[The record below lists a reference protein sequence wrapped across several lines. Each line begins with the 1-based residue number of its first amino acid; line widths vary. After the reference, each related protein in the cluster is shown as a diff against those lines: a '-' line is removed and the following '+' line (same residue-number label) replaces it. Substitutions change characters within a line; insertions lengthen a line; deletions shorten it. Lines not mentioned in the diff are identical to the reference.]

1 MLDVRGIREDE
12 GKGLDASITSSD
24 SDYDLVGVSL
34 HGTPQMSWTLFRNT
48 HLYNTFITKP

>member
-34 HGTPQMSWTLFRNT
+34 HDTPQMNWTLFRNT
-48 HLYNTFITKP
+48 RPYNTFIIKP